1 MSVMVLICFCLL
13 RICGRCVWPQK
24 ESQQCLKSLQLCRL
38 LEGSSIHALPSL
50 DHLVSVHFLLLWTS
64 LTPCHFLHSPET
76 NLNMEKGEKWW
87 FKMFQK
93 QCQNIPQSS
102 NESYQ
107 KRCIAFLS
115 WVGASER
122 NYPTVVLCCEQQWIC
137 CLHWIFLLWWTLFQK
152 LSKPSMFSSNPG
164 FTIMPPPYS
173 ALSASAMHCLFSNQ

>member
-1 MSVMVLICFCLL
+1 MLCHHLTTSYQFISFCSEHHWHRVTSFTHLKPTWTWRREKMVI
-13 RICGRCVWPQK
+13 Q
-24 ESQQCLKSLQLCRL
+24 
-38 LEGSSIHALPSL
+38 
-50 DHLVSVHFLLLWTS
+50 
-64 LTPCHFLHSPET
+64 
-76 NLNMEKGEKWW
+76 
-87 FKMFQK
+87 MFQK
-93 QCQNIPQSS
+93 PCQNIPQSS

-107 KRCIAFLS
+107 KRCIALLS